1 MYLVDT
7 NVLILALEEVE
18 ADKSFLKQAISKKQ
32 LYLSVVSVSEFLSQ
46 ASQEAKDKLEGLILH
61 FPVLPVD
68 LETAR
73 IASSYRQDFLKQR
86 RGQLLDY
93 FLAAQAKLKGLTLVT
108 HNKADFPMRD
118 IKVITP

>member
-7 NVLILALEEVE
+7 NVLILALGKVE